1 MIYDHIDN
9 YKRYDGCSK
18 HIEKAFEFIINNKN
32 VEDAI
37 DGAYVLEEDSLI
49 AHIVSASTRK
59 SEDGELE
66 IHKEFIDL
74 HYICQGSEMCEFGDT
89 MTESDVFVYSEEKD
103 IAFLS
108 EEQVKYAFEVGR
120 GQFYIV
126 WPYETHKPLI
136 APPGSEV
143 KDIKKIIIKIRVL

>member
-18 HIEKAFEFIINNKN
+18 HIAKAFEFIMNNKDS
-32 VEDAI
+32 VDAV
-37 DGAYVLEEDSLI
+37 DGAYVLEEDNLI
-49 AHIVSASTRK
+49 AHIVTARTRK
-59 SEDGELE
+59 AEDGELE

-74 HYICQGSEMCEFGDT
+74 HYICQGSEMCEFGDIKSET
-89 MTESDVFVYSEEKD
+89 DMFAYSEEND
-103 IAFLS
+103 IAFLN
-108 EEQVKYAFEVGR
+108 EEKVKYAFEVGK
-120 GQFYIV
+120 GQFYLV

-136 APPGSEV
+136 APPGSDI